1 MYFPYLRG
9 RQYELLAIGELID
22 NNLLNDHVIPVVEP
36 VKLSFTLI
44 HVMEKFIKAKHPI
57 AIISN
62 PAVGN
67 FILDWKDIGEK
78 SKETSYKNKFIGL
91 YKEEQIIKSVI
102 MKNDINTTFDS
113 WEKNGVNRDQFS
125 LIVNINRDFLDKYGE
140 MFKVSPKYV
149 LIPDESAFKRKVRDN
164 KVLFNDRF
172 QKKSRNVDYQES
184 VDEFFSDDHLYY
196 QEDGFVGFSDYSVIG
211 SEYSEAGFAPYA
223 VVIHIVYFAADRTL
237 RIRHFVS
244 DSNNDISNP
253 ALKYYEALQKLK
265 DWYSTKEHQVNETMG
280 LNTFLKHYKGKS
292 YSGLGTIKK
301 LSLMHH
307 LELMGKYLA
316 EVK

>member
-1 MYFPYLRG
+1 
-9 RQYELLAIGELID
+9 
-22 NNLLNDHVIPVVEP
+22 
-36 VKLSFTLI
+36 
-44 HVMEKFIKAKHPI
+44 
-57 AIISN
+57 
-62 PAVGN
+62 
-67 FILDWKDIGEK
+67 
-78 SKETSYKNKFIGL
+78 
-91 YKEEQIIKSVI
+91 
-102 MKNDINTTFDS
+102 
-113 WEKNGVNRDQFS
+113 
-125 LIVNINRDFLDKYGE
+125 VNINRDFLDKYGE